1 MFVFLSKL
9 LAPFLY
15 PLGMALV
22 LLALSLFKW
31 KNIRWRNLLAGLALF
46 ILLVS
51 SNRWV
56 ATTLA
61 RSLEWQYLPNEPIS
75 SAPAMVVLGGGTEPA
90 FPPRSQ
96 PEVNS
101 AGDRVL
107 YAATLYRQGKAPLVI
122 VSGGNVAFRGE
133 QPSTP
138 ASDMRHLLEMLGVP
152 PEAILEEDQSQNTY
166 ENALYCAKLLKERH
180 IQQVILVTS
189 ALHMPR
195 SVKLFEKQGIEVIPA
210 PADFA
215 VPFQEWEDLL
225 HAPIPAQLVALLPS
239 SSNLQLTTNVLHEY
253 IGILVYWMRGW
264 L

>member
-15 PLGMALV
+15 PLGMALI
-22 LLALSLFKW
+22 LLTLSLIVQKHP
-31 KNIRWRNLLAGLALF
+31 RWRNVLTGLALG
-46 ILLVS
+46 ILLAA

-56 ATTLA
+56 ATALA
-61 RSLEWQYLPNEPIS
+61 RSLEWQYLPSSPIS
-75 SAPAMVVLGGGTEPA
+75 DAPAMVVLGGGTEPA
-90 FPPRSQ
+90 LPPRYQ

-122 VSGGNVAFRGE
+122 VSGGNVEFRGE

-138 ASDMRHLLEMLGVP
+138 ASDMRRLLEMVGVP
-152 PEAILEEDQSQNTY
+152 SEAILEENRSQNTY
-166 ENALYCAKLLKERH
+166 ENALYCANLLKERNIH
-180 IQQVILVTS
+180 RVILVTS

-215 VPFQEWEDLL
+215 VPFQEWEELQD
-225 HAPIPAQLVALLPS
+225 APLPARLIALLPS
-239 SSNLQLTTNVLHEY
+239 SSNLQLTTSVLHEY
-253 IGILVYWMRGW
+253 IGILVYRLRGW